1 MEKKWKKKLKFL
13 PGLTVRSSGLCEN
26 SKALEHRKMP
36 KFFVLLFFGDRRVFD
51 GSMTRNVSFVF
62 SPQDQVKPPS
72 MSKLVADCKPSLLL
86 SCPFVCA
93 SFSPGGKEI
102 NPRPGNASP
111 FYFCVALSRVAK
123 FMPVFF
129 PFFFGGGGRKRAR
142 YSWA

>member
-1 MEKKWKKKLKFL
+1 M
-13 PGLTVRSSGLCEN
+13 
-26 SKALEHRKMP
+26 
-36 KFFVLLFFGDRRVFD
+36 
-51 GSMTRNVSFVF
+51 
-62 SPQDQVKPPS
+62 KPPS

-129 PFFFGGGGRKRAR
+129 PFFFGGGEERERVIRGLNRNFFGPTGV
-142 YSWA
+142 